1 MKAKYA
7 LIALLAI
14 TFWGCD
20 DNTAGLGLGMI
31 PGSDQNI
38 NGKLSTF
45 DVTTESVHAGKI
57 YAMTNV
63 GYVGKFTDETFGTY
77 QAGFLAQLNC
87 PDGLTFPEVYTEKKD
102 ASGKVISATGK
113 MVITNEDDE
122 TIEIIKDDQG
132 NPIGNIRTTELFLLY
147 DNYFGDSLTACRLS
161 VYELGG
167 DNKETLNTD
176 NAYYT
181 NIIPEEFYDS
191 QNLLGTKAYTAVDYS
206 LSEEDRN
213 SSTYVPYIHVA
224 FKEDRAK
231 EVGKNILEASR
242 AAGKKFNNQLF
253 GKAFPGIYVKSDYG
267 DGTVLYVDQVQM
279 RVVYKCY
286 ATDSITG
293 IKLKKQDGV
302 NDSTYYTWRQFASTR
317 EIIQANQLSNDEQ
330 AINERINEKTC
341 TYLKSPA
348 GIFTE
353 ATLPISDI
361 ENELTGDT
369 LNAVKLT
376 FTNYNQSSDKK
387 FGMSTPRNVLLIRKK
402 YKDSFFKDN
411 QLSDG
416 ITSSL
421 FNSTTTSF
429 TQYTF
434 NNITQMINDCLA
446 DGEREEAEK
455 KLKNGG
461 TITLQITNSEGK
473 ADTKEVHNI
482 EDWEKYSDW
491 NKFILIPVLVTT
503 DSSSSNNY
511 YGSSSNVISI
521 QHDLKPGYARLKG
534 GTNYVDK

>member
-1 MKAKYA
+1 
-7 LIALLAI
+7 
-14 TFWGCD
+14 
-20 DNTAGLGLGMI
+20 
-31 PGSDQNI
+31 
-38 NGKLSTF
+38 
-45 DVTTESVHAGKI
+45 
-57 YAMTNV
+57 
-63 GYVGKFTDETFGTY
+63 
-77 QAGFLAQLNC
+77 
-87 PDGLTFPEVYTEKKD
+87 
-102 ASGKVISATGK
+102 

-293 IKLKKQDGV
+293 IKLKSKMELTIQPIILGV
-302 NDSTYYTWRQFASTR
+302 NLLLLEKLFR
-317 EIIQANQLSNDEQ
+317 L
-330 AINERINEKTC
+330 IN
-341 TYLKSPA
+341 
-348 GIFTE
+348 
-353 ATLPISDI
+353 
-361 ENELTGDT
+361 
-369 LNAVKLT
+369 
-376 FTNYNQSSDKK
+376 
-387 FGMSTPRNVLLIRKK
+387 
-402 YKDSFFKDN
+402 
-411 QLSDG
+411 
-416 ITSSL
+416 
-421 FNSTTTSF
+421 
-429 TQYTF
+429 
-434 NNITQMINDCLA
+434 
-446 DGEREEAEK
+446 
-455 KLKNGG
+455 
-461 TITLQITNSEGK
+461 
-473 ADTKEVHNI
+473 
-482 EDWEKYSDW
+482 
-491 NKFILIPVLVTT
+491 
-503 DSSSSNNY
+503 
-511 YGSSSNVISI
+511 
-521 QHDLKPGYARLKG
+521 
-534 GTNYVDK
+534 

>member
-14 TFWGCD
+14 TFFGCD
-20 DNTAGLGLGMI
+20 DNTGGLGLGMF
-31 PGSDQNI
+31 PGNDQNI
-38 NGKLSTF
+38 KGKLSTF
-45 DVTTESVHAGKI
+45 DVTTKSIPTGKI
-57 YAMTNV
+57 YAKTNI

-387 FGMSTPRNVLLIRKK
+387 FGMSIPSTVMLVRKK
-402 YKDSFFKDN
+402 FQDSFFKDN
-411 QLSDG
+411 KLSDG
-416 ITSSL
+416 VSSYLTSHTSST
-421 FNSTTTSF
+421 N
-429 TQYTF
+429 QYVF
-434 NNITQMINDCLA
+434 SNITKLVNACIA
-446 DGEREEAEK
+446 EKEEAK
-455 KLKNGG
+455 KAKGSEWNEADWLQKNP
-461 TITLQITNSEGK
+461 
-473 ADTKEVHNI
+473 
-482 EDWEKYSDW
+482 DW
-491 NKFILIPVLVTT
+491 NKVVLIPVLVTY
-503 DSSSSNNY
+503 DSSNTTTGQAN
-511 YGSSSNVISI
+511 IIRI
-521 QHDLKPGYARLKG
+521 QHDLKPGYVRLKG
-534 GTNYVDK
+534 GEAGENPRGENYKLKLEVISTDFGLTTKSN

>member
-1 MKAKYA
+1 
-7 LIALLAI
+7 
-14 TFWGCD
+14 
-20 DNTAGLGLGMI
+20 
-31 PGSDQNI
+31 
-38 NGKLSTF
+38 
-45 DVTTESVHAGKI
+45 
-57 YAMTNV
+57 
-63 GYVGKFTDETFGTY
+63 
-77 QAGFLAQLNC
+77 
-87 PDGLTFPEVYTEKKD
+87 
-102 ASGKVISATGK
+102 

-341 TYLKSPA
+341 TYL
-348 GIFTE
+348 
-353 ATLPISDI
+353 
-361 ENELTGDT
+361 
-369 LNAVKLT
+369 

-387 FGMSTPRNVLLIRKK
+387 FGMSIPSTVMLVRKK
-402 YKDSFFKDN
+402 FQDSFFKDN
-411 QLSDG
+411 KLSDG
-416 ITSSL
+416 VSSYLTSHTSST
-421 FNSTTTSF
+421 N
-429 TQYTF
+429 QYVF
-434 NNITQMINDCLA
+434 SNITKLVNACIA
-446 DGEREEAEK
+446 EKEEAK
-455 KLKNGG
+455 KAKGSEWNEADWLQKNP
-461 TITLQITNSEGK
+461 
-473 ADTKEVHNI
+473 
-482 EDWEKYSDW
+482 DW
-491 NKFILIPVLVTT
+491 NKVVLIPVLVTY
-503 DSSSSNNY
+503 DSSNTTTGQAN
-511 YGSSSNVISI
+511 IIRI
-521 QHDLKPGYARLKG
+521 QHDLKPGYVRLKG
-534 GTNYVDK
+534 GEAGENPGGENYKLKLEVISTDFGLTTKSN